1 MLNNNKDNITN
12 LQNIIDNNKTL
23 ENNQLINYVKNR
35 KVRKYN
41 VINSSS
47 LILNNIEIISRTN
60 YGYN

>member
-1 MLNNNKDNITN
+1 MLNNNKDNIPN

-60 YGYN
+60 DGYN